1 MKNQN
6 GKIAS
11 GNLGKRQVVDRS
23 LHSFVVL
30 WISALLVKVP
40 LSLALGL
47 IALAGKWAWRGYGW
61 VDEHI
66 PAPPCPKRWS
76 AEERIRRQNEEW
88 NRKHNPAVEGRR
100 EPTTDPKKG

>member
-1 MKNQN
+1 MKKRQ

-11 GNLGKRQVVDRS
+11 AKRGKRQAVDRT
-23 LHSFVVL
+23 LHSVFVL
-30 WISALLVKVP
+30 WIVALMVRVP

-76 AEERIRRQNEEW
+76 TGLFGNNNGGKQNE
-88 NRKHNPAVEGRR
+88 
-100 EPTTDPKKG
+100 

>member
-1 MKNQN
+1 M
-6 GKIAS
+6 
-11 GNLGKRQVVDRS
+11 RQLVDRS

-88 NRKHNPAVEGRR
+88 NRKHNPSHHDGAAPAPSVDGVVGMSDLEN
-100 EPTTDPKKG
+100 KKGETR